1 VAEVKKPISISA
13 ATARR
18 IWLHAQRLDQR
29 TPFGAGPQG
38 TKAAVEHLGYVQ
50 IDTINVIERCHHHIL
65 FTRIP
70 EYRRADLAHAQSADK
85 SVFEYWT
92 HALSYIP
99 TRDLPFYLDEM
110 KHHRSEPL
118 RWYAD
123 ANPDDLKKLLRR
135 IRKDGALSIRDVDT
149 DELVEKD
156 HPWGSRKPSKR
167 VLQYGFYSGH
177 LTISERTGMLKTYEL
192 IDRHFGWP
200 PRPKAATERQIA
212 AYKLDRSL
220 RSQGLINASSV
231 LHQKLRY
238 PPEIASLIETRAKKK
253 ALIPVEVE
261 GHDGSYWIEPEAL
274 EPPEPEGELVH
285 ILSPFDP
292 LIIQRKRTSQFFG
305 YDHVFEAY
313 VPKAKRKFGYFTLP
327 VLVGD
332 EIVAGLDLKT
342 DRAAG
347 KVLIQAWH
355 WVGKGNARSYKKPI
369 EEELG
374 RFEKFQ
380 LGD

>member
-1 VAEVKKPISISA
+1 VKKPIEISGA
-13 ATARR
+13 SARR
-18 IWLHAQRLDQR
+18 IWLHAQRLDSR
-29 TPFGAGPQG
+29 APFGAGPEA
-38 TKAAVEHLGYVQ
+38 TRLAVEQLGYVQ

-70 EYRRADLAHAQSADK
+70 GYRRSDLTLAQSGDK

-92 HALSYIP
+92 HALSYVP
-99 TRDLPFYLDEM
+99 TRDLPYYLDEM

-123 ANPDDLKKLLRR
+123 ANPDELKKLLRQ
-135 IRKDGALSIRDVDT
+135 IRKDGALSIRDIDT

-156 HPWGSRKPSKR
+156 HLWGSRKPSKR

-177 LTISERTGMLKTYEL
+177 LTISERNGMVKSYEL

-200 PRPKAATERQIA
+200 PRPRAATEKQIA
-212 AYKLDRSL
+212 IYKLDRAL
-220 RSQGLINASSV
+220 RAHGLINASSV
-231 LHQKLRY
+231 LHQKLTM
-238 PPEIASLIETRAKKK
+238 PPDIAALIETRVRKKQ
-253 ALIPVEVE
+253 LVPVKVE
-261 GHDGSYWIEPEAL
+261 GHAGTYWADPAAL
-274 EPPEPEGELVH
+274 EPPGPEDDLVH

-292 LIIQRKRTSQFFG
+292 LVIQRKRTSTFFG

-313 VPKAKRKFGYFTLP
+313 VAKDKRKFGYFTLP

-332 EIVAGLDLKT
+332 EIVAVLDLKT

-355 WVGKGNARSYKKPI
+355 WVGKGNAPAHKAAI
-369 EEELG
+369 EQELG
-374 RFEKFQ
+374 RFERFQ
-380 LGD
+380 LGS